1 MKLVLFSIVGFIL
14 FSCSTELVDSWKNPE
29 IPSYQ
34 PHKVL
39 VIGMTSNVEAR
50 HQFETGLKEK
60 LEMRASQAVS
70 SQDFFSSML
79 LDETFSEYQMDNLE
93 DTLLAEGFD
102 TVLFTKVIGVED
114 KIRYKKEYDG
124 DAETYKKFKDEY
136 LMYQDLYYNP
146 EYYEDYRLY
155 HTETEMYCLCPAQ
168 ARQLIWKGYI
178 DITDPHNVKD
188 IVDEYVKFLVF
199 ALEEEQLI
207 GLIQPQIATDI
218 EL

>member
-1 MKLVLFSIVGFIL
+1 MKLALSFIL
-14 FSCSTELVDSWKNPE
+14 SFFLLGCSTELVNSWKNPE
-29 IPSYQ
+29 ITSYQ
-34 PHKVL
+34 PNKVL
-39 VIGMTSNVEAR
+39 VIGMTSNKDAR
-50 HQFETGLKEK
+50 NQFETDLKSR
-60 LEMRASQAVS
+60 LEMRGALAVT
-70 SQDFFSSML
+70 SQDFFRSMM
-79 LDETFSEYQMDNLE
+79 LDDTFTEFQMDNLE

-124 DAETYKKFKDEY
+124 DEETYKKFKDEY

-155 HTETEMYCLCPAQ
+155 HTETEMYCICPSK

-188 IVDEYVKFLVF
+188 IVDEYVKLLIF
-199 ALEEEQLI
+199 ALEEEQL
-207 GLIQPQIATDI
+207 LQPVNK
-218 EL
+218 ELEHIVL